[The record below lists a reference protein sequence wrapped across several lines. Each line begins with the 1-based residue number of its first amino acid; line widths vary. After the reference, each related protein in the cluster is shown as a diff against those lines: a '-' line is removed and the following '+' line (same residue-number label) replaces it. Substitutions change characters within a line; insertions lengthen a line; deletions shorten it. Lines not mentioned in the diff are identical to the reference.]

1 MRGVMRAGRIRVEGG
16 ELETGWWGPGPG
28 EAATVVLLHEGLG
41 SVALWRD
48 VPALL
53 AASTGWGVFAYS
65 RFGYGDSASA
75 GLPRPMTYMHHEAE
89 VVLPEVLRVA
99 GIRRFV
105 LVGHSDGGS
114 IAAIYAGMGD
124 AASDDAASDDGALGD
139 AGLGDAG
146 LGDAGLGD
154 AGLGDAGLGDAG
166 LGDAGLDDA
175 GLGDAG
181 LGDAGLGGAGL
192 GGAGLGDAGLGDA
205 GLGDAG
211 LGDAGLGGAGLGGAG
226 LGGAGLGCA
235 GLGCA
240 GPALLG
246 LVTIA
251 AHFFVEDVNIASIR
265 GIRTEYERGALRQRL
280 GRYHRDVEV
289 AFRGWND
296 AWLDPRFRDFDIT
309 ERLGGIR
316 VPILA
321 LQGEADPYGSAEQL
335 RVFAADARAPIETR
349 LIAGARHSPHLEA
362 GEATLGAISGFIAML
377 ERGASR

>member
-65 RFGYGDSASA
+65 RFGYGDSAAA

-146 LGDAGLGD
+146 LG
-154 AGLGDAGLGDAG
+154 
-166 LGDAGLDDA
+166 
-175 GLGDAG
+175 
-181 LGDAGLGGAGL
+181 GAGL
-192 GGAGLGDAGLGDA
+192 GGAS
-205 GLGDAG
+205 
-211 LGDAGLGGAGLGGAG
+211 

-280 GRYHRDVEV
+280 ARHHRDVEV

-362 GEATLGAISGFIAML
+362 REATLAAIAGFIATL

>member
-1 MRGVMRAGRIRVEGG
+1 MRAGRIRVEGG

-48 VPALL
+48 APERL
-53 AASTGWGVFAYS
+53 AAATGWGVFAYS
-65 RFGYGDSASA
+65 RFGYGDSAAA

-114 IAAIYAGMGD
+114 IAAIYAGLG
-124 AASDDAASDDGALGD
+124 DAASDDGALGD

-154 AGLGDAGLGDAG
+154 AGLGDAGLG
-166 LGDAGLDDA
+166 
-175 GLGDAG
+175 
-181 LGDAGLGGAGL
+181 
-192 GGAGLGDAGLGDA
+192 GAGLGD
-205 GLGDAG
+205 
-211 LGDAGLGGAGLGGAG
+211 AGLGGAG

-280 GRYHRDVEV
+280 GRYHRDVEA